1 MNGKFRGLALAGS
14 ALSIA
19 LLAACDDTS
28 SKATDVLAQDSTLA
42 HEVMMARGDT
52 LLAPPDS
59 ERIVVDATPTK
70 PIPAESLRILNERES
85 LATTAPVVALAAPPA
100 RARGTVKP
108 SVREP
113 AVVRTTETVVASTT
127 ASPIVAKR
135 RPVEVRDEVKPA
147 ERSVRARGIVTAGSS
162 LSLVTGQRVCTY
174 AANPGD
180 TFEAVLLEPIRGTNG
195 VVIPKGSFAVAE
207 ITSVGEWGAGMGVR
221 VKSVRFKGHTYPLSS
236 DVGYVA
242 MERAKSK
249 GAVCI
254 PERGRIDASLTH
266 PLTVVAYN

>member
-1 MNGKFRGLALAGS
+1 M
-14 ALSIA
+14 
-19 LLAACDDTS
+19 
-28 SKATDVLAQDSTLA
+28 
-42 HEVMMARGDT
+42 
-52 LLAPPDS
+52 
-59 ERIVVDATPTK
+59 
-70 PIPAESLRILNERES
+70 
-85 LATTAPVVALAAPPA
+85 
-100 RARGTVKP
+100 
-108 SVREP
+108 
-113 AVVRTTETVVASTT
+113 RT
-127 ASPIVAKR
+127 
-135 RPVEVRDEVKPA
+135 
-147 ERSVRARGIVTAGSS
+147 RGIVSAGSS

-180 TFEAVLLEPIRGTNG
+180 TFEAVLLEPVRGTNG

-207 ITSVGEWGAGMGVR
+207 ITSIGEWGAGMGVR

-254 PERGRIDASLTH
+254 PERGRIDAALTR

>member
-1 MNGKFRGLALAGS
+1 
-14 ALSIA
+14 
-19 LLAACDDTS
+19 
-28 SKATDVLAQDSTLA
+28 
-42 HEVMMARGDT
+42 VMMAKGDT

-59 ERIVVDATPTK
+59 ERIVVDAAPTK
-70 PIPAESLRILNERES
+70 PIPAESVRILNERES
-85 LATTAPVVALAAPPA
+85 LATAKPVVALAARPAPA
-100 RARGTVKP
+100 RTAPVKQTVKE
-108 SVREP
+108 S
-113 AVVRTTETVVASTT
+113 AVVRASETVVASTT
-127 ASPIVAKR
+127 PTPMAAKR
-135 RPVEVRDEVKPA
+135 RSVEVRDEVKPA
-147 ERSVRARGIVTAGSS
+147 ERSARTRGIVSAGSS

-180 TFEAVLLEPIRGTNG
+180 TFEAVLLEPVRGTNG

-207 ITSVGEWGAGMGVR
+207 ITSLGEWGAGIGVR

-242 MERAKSK
+242 LERANSK

-254 PERGRIDASLTH
+254 PERGRIDTSLTH